1 MQHAGCLGHLPECPA
16 LTRSCCAAAPP
27 KTIAR
32 EAKEDSETRSL
43 WVAPP
48 VASPEISYCPRPA
61 TRSRRIDA
69 RPPGPIRSGT
79 RRQRSRQEWG
89 RRAESLESGKGRD
102 GFLETPTG
110 RCQRRHPQAPR
121 VKAHTACEN
130 CRISTT
136 EKASPRS
143 QSSSR
148 TRPAVTFS
156 HQIQHLRGL
165 LFLLLFGG

>member
-121 VKAHTACEN
+121 VKAHTAYEN
-130 CRISTT
+130 CRI
-136 EKASPRS
+136 PRRRLAPVPS
-143 QSSSR
+143 
-148 TRPAVTFS
+148 RPA
-156 HQIQHLRGL
+156 GL
-165 LFLLLFGG
+165 DRL